1 MTKRDLDMV
10 SLVAGGIFLALG
22 AAYSLHLATGLVFQV
37 RWVWPVLLIAV
48 GLAVLLSSRPR

>member
-10 SLVAGGIFLALG
+10 SVVAGGIFLALG
-22 AAYSLHLATGLVFQV
+22 VAYSLHLATGLVFQV

-48 GLAVLLSSRPR
+48 GIAVLLSSRPR